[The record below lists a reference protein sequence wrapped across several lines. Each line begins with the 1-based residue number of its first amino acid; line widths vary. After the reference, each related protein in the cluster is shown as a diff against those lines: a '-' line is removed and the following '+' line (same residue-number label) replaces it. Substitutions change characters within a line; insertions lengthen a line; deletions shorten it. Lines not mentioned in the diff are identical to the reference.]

1 MDKFDVAVGLAVLVF
16 VSLVFSGLW
25 SIFDPA
31 RPFCNTLL
39 GFVIL
44 GVLAGGS
51 LLLSRWYRGLE
62 TVGVALTLL
71 YLVVMWIVYVNPGVL
86 QYC

>member
-1 MDKFDVAVGLAVLVF
+1 MNKFDVAVGFAVLILI
-16 VSLVFSGLW
+16 SLVLSGFW

-51 LLLSRWYRGLE
+51 LLLGRWYKTLE
-62 TVGVALTLL
+62 TIGVALTVL
-71 YLVVMWIVYVNPGVL
+71 YLLVMWIVFVSPGTL